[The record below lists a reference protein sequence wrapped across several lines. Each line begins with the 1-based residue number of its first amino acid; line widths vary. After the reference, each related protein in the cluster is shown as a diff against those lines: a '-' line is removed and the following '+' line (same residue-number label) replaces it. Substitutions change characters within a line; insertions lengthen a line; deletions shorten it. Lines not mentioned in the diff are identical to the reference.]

1 MSIGLKMSKDQKKF
15 YRALFALVIPITIQ
29 NFISNAVNS
38 ADVFMLGYVGQEEQ
52 SVPVSAL
59 GLLFWHKLRSNHA
72 WKPVLG

>member
-38 ADVFMLGYVGQEEQ
+38 ADVFMLGYVGQEEL
-52 SVPVSAL
+52 AA
-59 GLLFWHKLRSNHA
+59 GYGNRH
-72 WKPVLG
+72 